1 MREKDTEVD
10 GLDVPEAARP
20 RGPRLRR
27 RWLDSVGG
35 AAEAAAAAA
44 AACFCARRLAMVVL
58 RDSWGSGGMVES
70 GVGCRLVL
78 SEVAVSETGWC
89 LDVESA
95 VEPVE
100 AEWTD
105 ALDGRRGEF
114 TSGGRSCRG
123 AVMDAES
130 SYVKVGVPRSLES
143 GESLRTVEV
152 GADLFEGMSSR
163 VRARLCRSLSFGSF
177 LTIV

>member
-10 GLDVPEAARP
+10 GLDVPEVARP

-27 RWLDSVGG
+27 RGLDSVGG
-35 AAEAAAAAA
+35 AAEAAAA

-114 TSGGRSCRG
+114 TSGGRSWRG

-130 SYVKVGVPRSLES
+130 SYVKVGVLRSLES

-152 GADLFEGMSSR
+152 GAGLFEGMSSR

-177 LTIV
+177 FTIV